1 MMSDTFGREGNNV
14 VPSGLG
20 EWGSCPVVETTGYTT
35 FPLRGIEY
43 RQRRLC
49 GRAQGPAP
57 YNSTT
62 INSLV
67 GEPPCGLPL
76 VLKPEMA

>member
-1 MMSDTFGREGNNV
+1 MRWNVTSDTFGREGNNV

-43 RQRRLC
+43 
-49 GRAQGPAP
+49 
-57 YNSTT
+57 
-62 INSLV
+62 
-67 GEPPCGLPL
+67 
-76 VLKPEMA
+76 

>member
-1 MMSDTFGREGNNV
+1 MSDTFGHEGDNV

-20 EWGSCPVVETTGYTT
+20 EWGSCPVVETTGCTT
-35 FPLRGIEY
+35 FALRGIEY

-49 GRAQGPAP
+49 GRAQD
-57 YNSTT
+57 NSTT